1 MSVVLCFMEKPKQSF
16 RFWKKT
22 MDRGDSPWFSICTID
37 KKGTPKVIL
46 ARSRH
51 SENHALM
58 SVVLCFMEK
67 PKRSFR
73 FWKKTMDRGDSPW
86 FSICT
91 IDKKGT
97 PKVILVGSRHSE
109 NHALM
114 SVVLCFM
121 EKPKRSFRFWKKTMD
136 RGDSPWFSI
145 YTIDKKGTP
154 KVILAHHS

>member
-1 MSVVLCFMEKPKQSF
+1 
-16 RFWKKT
+16 
-22 MDRGDSPWFSICTID
+22 
-37 KKGTPKVIL
+37 
-46 ARSRH
+46 
-51 SENHALM
+51 
-58 SVVLCFMEK
+58 
-67 PKRSFR
+67 
-73 FWKKTMDRGDSPW
+73 TMDRGDSPW

-145 YTIDKKGTP
+145 CTIDKKGTP
-154 KVILAHHS
+154 KVILARSLLVKRLPNYRKPFFMPFHQANHWFDPPSTTGTSETAKAL